1 MNGIILCMLKKC
13 LMLLLLGLTIPAC
26 AGEVENAI
34 AKGDN
39 VFLYL
44 HSPSCKYCVMF
55 SPRYNKLSKVYN
67 GQYSFFKVDTT
78 TKYGHELMYE
88 FGGTYVPY
96 KRQKESSNAYSSG
109 MPFRQCMPGSRNE
122 RIQKVGLV

>member
-96 KRQKESSNAYSSG
+96 VVLINGKKKAAMHIPPACLLDNVCLEAEMKE
-109 MPFRQCMPGSRNE
+109 FR
-122 RIQKVGLV
+122 K

>member
-1 MNGIILCMLKKC
+1 
-13 LMLLLLGLTIPAC
+13 MLLLLGLTIPAC

-44 HSPSCKYCVMF
+44 HSPSCKY
-55 SPRYNKLSKVYN
+55 YN

-96 KRQKESSNAYSSG
+96 VVLINGKKKAAMHIPPACLLDNVCLEAEMKE
-109 MPFRQCMPGSRNE
+109 FR
-122 RIQKVGLV
+122 K